1 MTVSKIT
8 HIPKASGVY
17 SITNLL
23 DGKRYIGQSQFN
35 KDKLGLYGRCR
46 AHLALLRRGKD
57 SIHLQRA
64 WNKYGQDSFIVEV
77 LLLCSNEDCST
88 QEEYYIAKH
97 NTCNQDFGY
106 NLDPKAR
113 GAGAKSPETIKKIQ
127 SDKSKQLRS
136 LAMSNRHWITNGHDN
151 RLRPLLEPIPEGFML
166 GYTKRNQPTKNPA
179 NKGFTTAFNPL
190 TNETIKI
197 HITDPRYLSGE
208 FVHISKKR
216 WIGVETKESKRIACK
231 NIDRAKDSVWV
242 NNGIERKRIP
252 KNSTLPFGWILGK
265 KL

>member
-1 MTVSKIT
+1 MTPSKIT
-8 HIPKASGVY
+8 HIPKAAGIY
-17 SITNLL
+17 SITNTI

-35 KDKLGLYGRCR
+35 KDKLGIYGRCR
-46 AHLALLRRGKD
+46 AHLALLRRNKD

-64 WNKYGQDSFIVEV
+64 WNKYGQAVFTFEV
-77 LLLCSNEDCST
+77 LALCSNTDCSE
-88 QEEYYIAKH
+88 QEEHFISKY
-97 NTCNQDFGY
+97 NTCNQGFGY

-127 SDKSKQLRS
+127 SDQSKQLRS
-136 LAMSNRHWITNGHDN
+136 IAMSNRHWITNGYDN
-151 RLRPLLEPIPEGFML
+151 RLRPVVELIPEGFIL

-190 TNETIKI
+190 TNETIKV

-208 FVHISKKR
+208 FIHISNKR
-216 WIGVETKESKRIACK
+216 WIGVETKESKRIAPK
-231 NIDRAKDSVWV
+231 NIDRAVGSIWV

-252 KNSTLPFGWILGK
+252 KTSILPTGWILGK